1 MAAQTAERV
10 YRGYRRCSRIDYADS
25 AIAFE
30 VTICVK
36 PRRTAFV
43 TTDRNTM
50 LIAELQ
56 RIQDEG
62 AWGVYAYC
70 IMPDHVHLIVNP
82 GPKGLACA
90 VRLFKGRIA
99 AWWRRS
105 GDGQPLWQTSFFDH
119 RIRSCEGFQDK
130 CEYVFQNPVRAG
142 LVARA
147 KDYPWAGSLVR
158 R

>member
-1 MAAQTAERV
+1 MAAQTAERE

-25 AIAFE
+25 AAAFE

-36 PRRTAFV
+36 PRRAVFISA
-43 TTDRNTM
+43 DRNNI
-50 LIAELQ
+50 LIAQLQ
-56 RIQDEG
+56 RIQDAG
-62 AWGVYAYC
+62 AWGVYAYSV
-70 IMPDHVHLIVNP
+70 IPDHVHLIANP
-82 GPKGLACA
+82 GPKGLAYA

-119 RIRSCEGFQDK
+119 RIRSWEGFQDK
-130 CEYVFQNPVRAG
+130 CEYIFQNPVRAG
-142 LVARA
+142 LIAHA
-147 KDYPWAGSLVR
+147 KDYPWSGSLTR